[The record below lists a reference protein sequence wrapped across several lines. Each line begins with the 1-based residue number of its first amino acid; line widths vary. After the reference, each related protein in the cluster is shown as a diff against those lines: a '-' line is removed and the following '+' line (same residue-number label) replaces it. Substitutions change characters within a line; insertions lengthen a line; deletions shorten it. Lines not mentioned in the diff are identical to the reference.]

1 MNKVIM
7 MGRVVADL
15 TNENVRYTSGDNP
28 TCIANFRIAVDKRFK
43 NKNNPDAPTADF
55 FRITAFGKLGEFCKN
70 YLGKGTKVVVEG
82 RIENDNY
89 TDSNGNKV
97 FRDQIIAENIE
108 FAESKK
114 AQESNGS
121 DNAVT
126 TADASAASF
135 MNTTPAG
142 YGDLPFK

>member
-1 MNKVIM
+1 MNKLIM

-15 TNENVRYTSGDNP
+15 TNEDVRYTSGDNP

-43 NKNNPDAPTADF
+43 NKNNPNAPTADF
-55 FRITAFGKLGEFCKN
+55 FRITAFGKLGEFSKN
-70 YLGKGTKVVVEG
+70 YLKKGTKIVVEG
-82 RIENDNY
+82 RIENDNF

-121 DNAVT
+121 TVS
-126 TADASAASF
+126 TADASSAGF
-135 MNTTPAG
+135 VNTAG
-142 YGDLPFK
+142 TNLDDLPFK